1 MASGNGAVIARV
13 PMFARV
19 PGELKYLVTCY
30 QNANRL
36 PSFNIA
42 VQRLLE
48 THPALAQLAA
58 ELYTNGKITDGLD
71 TSHPH
76 TETGDSRSDRGSAN
90 VASLFLG

>member
-1 MASGNGAVIARV
+1 MDGGNGSVINRVQMYARV
-13 PMFARV
+13 P
-19 PGELKYLVTCY
+19 PELKYLVTCY

-58 ELYTNGKITDGLD
+58 ELYTASKITDGLD